1 MVTKILTILVL
12 IVGTIMIGL
21 LKAAGRASKK
31 EREEEIE

>member
-1 MVTKILTILVL
+1 MVTKILTVFVLLVG
-12 IVGTIMIGL
+12 VIMIGL